1 MTTSTV
7 SLDEIARDPAKGA
20 NLSPDVARVV
30 HSQCVIVLTALL
42 PALAASATT
51 GPASSEPAK
60 KSMNPKEASVR
71 FNVSKRWLLAHASEI
86 PGTQKLSRKTIRF
99 DEARL
104 ERWLERHRP

>member
-1 MTTSTV
+1 MTMGTV

-20 NLSPDVARVV
+20 NLNADAARIL
-30 HSQCVIVLTALL
+30 HAQCVIVLTALL
-42 PALAASATT
+42 PALTASAIT
-51 GPASSEPAK
+51 GPASSTPAK
-60 KSMNPKEASVR
+60 NLNPREASVR